1 MTEHSVYMFIKL
13 FNVYTE
19 YINVFAASKFF
30 DDSSII
36 FK

>member
-13 FNVYTE
+13 FNVYTQ
-19 YINVFAASKFF
+19 YINVFATSKFS
-30 DDSSII
+30 DDSNII